1 MDVGMNGM
9 MFPKAILKVATFRV
23 KKKITQNIL

>member
-9 MFPKAILKVATFRV
+9 MFPKAIPKVATFLV